1 MQYPYW
7 TKFITCIDN
16 IHMSLLKYFSFT
28 VSSRI
33 YRIAVND
40 IWEAQFQYN
49 DPTLEICQGDG
60 KQYGARIDS

>member
-1 MQYPYW
+1 
-7 TKFITCIDN
+7 
-16 IHMSLLKYFSFT
+16 MSPSKYFSFT